1 MLLKWVSNALKETG
15 SDDALGLNQIQ
26 RSLVKMQDIIYID
39 RAIEDLLNGY
49 KIIQNHDDVRVKL
62 YKKNM
67 FGFLLLKMDNSA
79 MLWKG
84 LLKFC

>member
-1 MLLKWVSNALKETG
+1 MLLKCVSNALKETG

-26 RSLVKMQDIIYID
+26 RSLVKMQDIINIE

-49 KIIQNHDDVRVKL
+49 KIIQNHDDVKL
-62 YKKNM
+62 YKKNL